1 MKGLAH
7 IGVVP
12 GLRTDSCISSDLQE
26 NNLVALRKKRKMHSL
41 YFRRYSI
48 KGPFTGLQK
57 LLEYC
62 AVDDGEERSSC
73 MLDIKDV

>member
-1 MKGLAH
+1 
-7 IGVVP
+7 
-12 GLRTDSCISSDLQE
+12 
-26 NNLVALRKKRKMHSL
+26 MHSL

-57 LLEYC
+57 LLTYC

-73 MLDIKDV
+73 TYDIVDGLTHLETNFDMEAVVTWIEYKGTTNINKKEHSMTKM